1 MIKQNQRILNMINLL
16 SDAVLMF
23 LSYYAAIHLRFRV
36 MDGIWTEDLRSSDYL
51 WLIAGYCVAAVVVYY
66 FLGVY
71 SPKRYHRFSS
81 EVWAILASN
90 AICLLML
97 TAGLYMLRLVQFS
110 RVLLF
115 LYYCL
120 SSFVVI
126 FKHAVVRGALHYIR
140 RMGFNLKHIIVVG
153 SGQRALQYADNV
165 RQNPHLG
172 FCIDGYI
179 GDSGAEGL
187 GTCFGELSQVREIL
201 KTHDADELV
210 VALSINQEPWMRE
223 IISAANCVGIRTKV
237 IPTYNDF
244 IPPNPSI
251 DVVGSTR
258 LINLNA
264 SPLDNLV
271 NAAWK
276 RMTDI
281 VFSLLGLIILSPV
294 MLVIVVGVKMSSPG
308 PVFFVQ
314 ERVGRNKKIFKMLKF
329 RSMRVNAEQETG
341 WSTDA
346 DPRKTVFGS
355 FIRKTSL
362 DELPQLFNVLIGQ
375 MSLVGPRPEV
385 PFHVDHFQRE
395 IPQYL
400 VRQQIRPGMTGWA
413 QINGCRGNTDIEKR
427 IELDLW
433 YINNWCIR
441 LDMEI
446 LTRTVVGGFMNDEQV
461 MAGKKEK

>member
-1 MIKQNQRILNMINLL
+1 MIKQNQRTLNILNLL
-16 SDAVLMF
+16 SDAALMF
-23 LSYYAAIHLRFRV
+23 LSYFAALYLRFRV
-36 MDGIWTEDLRSSDYL
+36 MDGIWTENLRGANYL
-51 WLIAGYCVAAVVVYY
+51 WLIAGYCAAAVAVYY
-66 FLGVY
+66 FLRVY
-71 SPKRYHRFSS
+71 SPQRYRHFSR
-81 EVWAILASN
+81 EAWAILAAN
-90 AICLLML
+90 GICLLLL
-97 TAGLYMLRLVQFS
+97 TAGLYILRLIQFS

-120 SSFVVI
+120 SSFAVI
-126 FKHAVVRGALHYIR
+126 SKHAVVRAVLHYVR

-153 SGQRALQYADNV
+153 SGPLARQYAENV
-165 RQNPHLG
+165 RQNPQMG

-179 GDSGAEGL
+179 GDSGAEEL
-187 GTCFGELSQVREIL
+187 GTCFGELSQVRGIL

-210 VALSINQEPWMRE
+210 VALSMHQEPFMRE
-223 IISAANCVGIRTKV
+223 IIRAANRVGIRTKV

-264 SPLDNLV
+264 SPLDNVV

-281 VFSLLGLIILSPV
+281 VFSLLGLILLSPV
-294 MLVIVVGVKMSSPG
+294 MLAIGVGVKMSSPG

-314 ERVGRNKKIFKMLKF
+314 ERVGRDKKIFKMLKF
-329 RSMRVNAEQETG
+329 RSMRVNAEEATG

-355 FIRKTSL
+355 FLRKTSL
-362 DELPQLFNVLIGQ
+362 DELPQLLNVLIGQ

-413 QINGCRGNTDIEKR
+413 QINGCRGDTDIEKR

-433 YINNWCIR
+433 YINNWCVR

-446 LTRTVVGGFMNDEQV
+446 LTRTILGGFVNDERIT
-461 MAGKKEK
+461 AGRKGK